1 MLLLKIGDFKKL
13 FRRSFRMIKIIK
25 HGRKEFTHICS
36 RCECEFTYEVEDIQ
50 SDAIEDSTD
59 CISTKYIIC
68 PDCGNK
74 WYINANDIGWPCP
87 NLPYTPC
94 NTPSNDY
101 SNPCAD
107 RAWYKKLGQSDG
119 NYVGDTPCTWCS
131 KGPHKVTCSSSIS
144 GNIDKGK
151 AV

>member
-1 MLLLKIGDFKKL
+1 
-13 FRRSFRMIKIIK
+13 MIKIIK

-36 RCECEFTYEVEDIQ
+36 RCECEFTYEAEDLQ
-50 SDAIEDSTD
+50 SDVIEDSTD

-74 WYINANDIGWPCP
+74 WYINTNDIGWPWP

-107 RAWYKKLGQSDG
+107 CAWYKKLSQSDG
-119 NYVGDTPCTWCS
+119 NYVGDTPCTWCN
-131 KGPHKVTCSSSIS
+131 KGPYKVTCNTSIS
-144 GNIDKGK
+144 ANIAKGK